1 VERGLKLALTTG
13 VLDGRV
19 LTCAPQMRDDVIQ
32 AVAPIEYR
40 DVRVV
45 QDGNLLTCQG
55 TEDLSEFVR
64 VLIAAYGTR

>member
-1 VERGLKLALTTG
+1 
-13 VLDGRV
+13 
-19 LTCAPQMRDDVIQ
+19 MRDDVIQ

-55 TEDLSEFVR
+55 TEDLPEFVR
-64 VLIAAYGTR
+64 ALVQA